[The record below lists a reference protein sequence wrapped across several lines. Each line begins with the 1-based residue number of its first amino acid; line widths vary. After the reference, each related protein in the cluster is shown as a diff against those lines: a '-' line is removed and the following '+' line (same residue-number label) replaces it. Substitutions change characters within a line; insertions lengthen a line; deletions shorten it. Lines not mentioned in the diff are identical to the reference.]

1 MAVHTLNSL
10 VKELDLYIRKQ
21 YLQLLSEVP
30 PEYVAYTK
38 QEPWDRNGD
47 LLAPFIRRAQVPG
60 PQPAQV
66 FNENTAIPSQTLQD
80 GRTKDVY
87 SVRFGTSIS
96 FSHQKLRM
104 GVGQLSSAKRA
115 AQLLADSYRMT
126 VEAYYAAMLG
136 EATNPAAPPELL
148 CFDGQ
153 PLCSTAHV
161 LMNNDTVSNLATT
174 ASDPS
179 YTTLNAVLTA
189 VARTL
194 NEDGKPYPIFR
205 VNRLFVPPEAELAAY
220 EAIQSSGRPDTANRA
235 DNVLASRLN
244 AGLTKE
250 SVTTLLWIPSTHW
263 FAADGAR
270 HSLTRYT
277 LEDMKIDGPIFDEE
291 KHNYTWQLTCWIAR
305 AVWDW
310 RGIYGVPRP

>member
-1 MAVHTLNSL
+1 MAVHTLASL
-10 VKELDLYIRKQ
+10 VKELDLYLRKQ
-21 YLQLLSEVP
+21 YVQSLSEVP
-30 PEYVAYTK
+30 PEFPAYTRRD
-38 QEPWDRNGD
+38 EWDKNGD
-47 LLAPFIRRAQVPG
+47 LFAPFIRRGQVPG
-60 PQPAQV
+60 PQPAQE
-66 FNENTAIPSQTLQD
+66 FPENTPIPSQTLSD

-87 SVRFGTSIS
+87 PVRFGTSIS
-96 FSHQKLRM
+96 FSYQKM
-104 GVGQLSSAKRA
+104 KAGVGNLSSVKRV

-126 VEAYYAAMLG
+126 VEGYYAAMLG
-136 EATNPAAPPELL
+136 EATNPTAPPELL

-161 LMNNDTVSNLATT
+161 LMNGQTVSNLSTT

-179 YTTLNAVLTA
+179 YTTLNEVITQI
-189 VARTL
+189 ARTV
-194 NEDGKPYPIFR
+194 NEDGKPYPIYR
-205 VNRLFVPPEAELAAY
+205 VNRLFVPPESELAAY
-220 EAIQSSGRPDTANRA
+220 EAIQSAGRPDTANRA
-235 DNVLASRLN
+235 DNVIASRLN

-270 HSLTRYT
+270 HQLMRYT
-277 LEDMKIDGPIFDEE
+277 LEDQTIRGPIFDDE
-291 KHNYTWQLTCWIAR
+291 KHNYTWQLHFWIAR